1 MGMQKL
7 VQEYRRLTRIIARAE
22 KRREKI
28 RRFLKERMKRKGL
41 GVLRFEGLKATLYP
55 TRKVEWD
62 VKKLGS
68 ILEMAGVPDSFIEKV
83 FVTSVNEEELNK
95 LVEDGAV
102 DLERVRE
109 AGRVRIGHGF
119 RVDEVRGE

>member
-1 MGMQKL
+1 M

-28 RRFLKERMKRKGL
+28 RRFLKERMEQKGL
-41 GVLRFEGLKATLYP
+41 DVLRFGGLKATLYP

-68 ILEMAGVPDSFIEKV
+68 ILEMAGVPDSLIEKV

-109 AGRVRIGHGF
+109 AGRVRTGHGF
-119 RVDEVRGE
+119 RVDEVGE